1 MRTTKELHSLLS
13 IGLEE
18 DETADNPGIGW
29 ALGKIYRDHLKLPVP
44 DYLATTFPEIK
55 ETASEPEPTGQKE
68 QI

>member
-13 IGLEE
+13 M
-18 DETADNPGIGW
+18 DNPGIGW

-55 ETASEPEPTGQKE
+55 EVASEPGPTRQKN